1 MLPARKVELREGS
14 PDSRQRNSGCHRSS
28 SAAARMVRRVK
39 LPGRIA
45 LKPPLHPWLL
55 RPSLLQGQMLPASSW
70 SWEMEFPT
78 HPKQPRLHQ
87 EQALQAARVKRRMKP
102 PRADCL
108 EDSTAYP
115 TASTVVAAGTDA
127 SSEHV
132 ELGEGQ
138 MPPASTQSW
147 EKESSTTARATAATT
162 GVSSA
167 SSTRDE
173 ACENLLGRTALK
185 PPLRT

>member
-1 MLPARKVELREGS
+1 MLPARQVELREGS

-87 EQALQAARVKRRMKP
+87 EQALQAARVMRRMKP

-127 SSEHV
+127 SSE
-132 ELGEGQ
+132 
-138 MPPASTQSW
+138 QSW
-147 EKESSTTARATAATT
+147 SWERKSPTTSRATAAAP
-162 GVSSA
+162 GASSA
-167 SSTRDE
+167 SSTCDE
-173 ACENLLGRTALK
+173 AYETSSGGL
-185 PPLRT
+185 P